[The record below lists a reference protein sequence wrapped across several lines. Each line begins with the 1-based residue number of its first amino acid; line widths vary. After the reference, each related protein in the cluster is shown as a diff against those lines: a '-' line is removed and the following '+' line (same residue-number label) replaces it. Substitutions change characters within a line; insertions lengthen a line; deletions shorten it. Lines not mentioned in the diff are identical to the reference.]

1 MNLRH
6 YIENPAL
13 LHENRLPP
21 RSLLIPAQKSGI
33 THRNCTDSDRITSL
47 NGDWAFCYL
56 ADGKIPAEVRG
67 FYSAEYDDSR
77 WDTLEVPSMWQFHG
91 YGTCY
96 YPNVEY
102 PFPVDPP
109 YIHAVNP
116 IGLYR
121 RRISLTAVPDCAI
134 LRFDGVESAY
144 FVWVNG
150 NYVGFSKG
158 SRLSSEFDITEY
170 LCEGENILA
179 VQVHR
184 YSDGSYLENQDMLMA
199 CGIFRNVTLISCGA
213 DYVWDYLLL
222 PTENGFELTADCRTA
237 EDGAVLKAVL
247 YDADGQEL
255 CRAESAASG
264 KTELSL
270 PVKLPHLW
278 NAEDPYLYK
287 VVLSLLRDGNAVEIH
302 TKKAGIRFSE
312 IDGHFIKLNGSPITL
327 KGVNRHENNCRRGRA
342 VTAEQIIAELEDIKS
357 CNLNAIRTS
366 HYTNHPLFFEIASEL
381 GIYVMDEADIE
392 SHGMAETGD
401 MGRLAKMDE
410 WAGAFLDRVSRAYYQ
425 DKNETCINLRS
436 LGNEAGEGKNL
447 YACIEWLKEQKPKI
461 PTTYYASQ
469 FDAKNPAPFRDT
481 GYMPMS
487 VLEGFSPDGA
497 PVMMLEYAHAM
508 GNSPGGLEDI
518 WRFVY
523 SHDYICGGYV
533 WEFKSHGFARDDEEG
548 RTAYLYGGDFGDLYH
563 WSNFSLDGFHTSDGT
578 PKPAWNELRE
588 VSAPVWVERTEDG
601 IEVRNT
607 YDFLPLD
614 GVALHWTLYA
624 DNTPVRSGVL
634 PLDGILPHRTK
645 NFAPDLSTDGCTGDF
660 RADFIARRGE
670 EVIAHKQILLGR
682 SESVPM
688 EYKPF
693 EYTVTEEYGRISV
706 TAGDV
711 CIEVED
717 GLLCRYAVRGQEL
730 ISSPVRP
737 NFHRAPTDNDGITGF
752 DERHAGEWK
761 RRLVQDLHFGMHTQT
776 YEQFEDRCVIR
787 AVGKI
792 LPQSHFWGFD
802 AELTYTIS
810 ADGVVEIGMKGKPYG
825 GHPGILPRIG
835 VSVCLPEEADRT
847 EWFGRG
853 PGDSYSDRK
862 HASPV
867 GLYGM
872 DIADMN
878 FIYDVPQETGN
889 RENTRFVR
897 VTGENYGIC
906 AVGDFSFSCHDFT
919 LENLTSARHRNEL
932 RTTAEKY
939 LYIDHRH
946 RGLGSH
952 SCGPEPEEMYELR
965 TGEFDF
971 TFLLMPDS
979 GNEAAFERM
988 KNI

>member
-13 LHENRLPP
+13 LHENTLPP

-33 THRNCTDSDRITSL
+33 THRNYTDSDRITSL
-47 NGDWAFCYL
+47 NGNWAFRYL
-56 ADGKIPAEVRG
+56 ADGKIPAEERN
-67 FYSAEYDDSR
+67 FFSADYDDSG
-77 WDTLEVPSMWQFHG
+77 WDTLEVPSMWQFNG

-96 YPNVEY
+96 YPNVDY
-102 PFPVDPP
+102 PFPLDPP

-121 RRISLTAVPDCAI
+121 RKISLKEVPSCAI

-158 SRLSSEFDITEY
+158 SRLCAEFDITGY
-170 LCEGENILA
+170 LCEGENVVA

-199 CGIFRNVTLISCGA
+199 SGIFRNVTLISCGA
-213 DYVWDYLLL
+213 EYVWDYLLL
-222 PTENGFELTADCRTA
+222 PTETGFELTADCRTSDDA
-237 EDGAVLKAVL
+237 AVLEAVL
-247 YDADGQEL
+247 YDADGQKV
-255 CRAESAASG
+255 CRVNAPALAET
-264 KTELSL
+264 KLSL
-270 PVKLPHLW
+270 PIDNPHLW
-278 NAEDPYLYK
+278 NAEDPYLYT
-287 VVLSLLRDGNAVEIH
+287 VVISLLRNGNAVEIH
-302 TKKAGIRFSE
+302 TKKAGIRFSS
-312 IDGHFIKLNGSPITL
+312 IDGHYIKINGSPITI
-327 KGVNRHENNCRRGRA
+327 KGVNRHENNPWLGRA
-342 VTAEQIIAELEDIKS
+342 ITAEQILAELEDIKS

-366 HYTNHPLFFEIASEL
+366 HYTNQPLFFEIASEL

-401 MGRLAKMDE
+401 MGGLAKNDA
-410 WAGAFLDRVSRAYYQ
+410 WAAAFLDRVSRAYYQ
-425 DKNETCINLRS
+425 DKNETCVNLRS
-436 LGNEAGEGKNL
+436 LGNEAGDGKNL
-447 YACIEWLKEQKPKI
+447 YACIEWLKEKKPKL

-469 FDAKNPAPFRDT
+469 FDEKNPAPFRDT

-487 VLEGFSPDGA
+487 TLEGFTPDGA
-497 PVMMLEYAHAM
+497 PVLMLEYAHAM

-533 WEFKSHGFARDDEEG
+533 WEFKSHGFSSPDEEG
-548 RTAYLYGGDFGDLYH
+548 HARYLYGGDFGDLYH
-563 WSNFSLDGFHTSDGT
+563 WSNFSLDGYHTSDGT
-578 PKPAWNELRE
+578 PKPAWDELRE
-588 VSAPVWVERTEDG
+588 VSAPVWVEKSENG

-614 GVALHWTLYA
+614 GIILKWTLYA
-624 DNTPVRSGVL
+624 DNTPVRSGIL
-634 PLDGILPHRTK
+634 SLDGILPHETK
-645 NFAPDLSTDGCTGDF
+645 EFVLDFSTDGKTGDF
-660 RADFIARRGE
+660 RADFIASKGE
-670 EVIAHKQILLGR
+670 KVIAHKQIHLGR
-682 SESVPM
+682 SEPVKR

-693 EYTVTEEYGRISV
+693 DYAVEEEDGCISV
-706 TAGDV
+706 MVGDIR
-711 CIEVED
+711 IEIEN
-717 GLLCRYAVRGQEL
+717 GLICRYAVDGREL
-730 ISSPVRP
+730 ISSPIRP

-761 RRLVQDLHFGMHTQT
+761 RQLVQDLRFGMH
-776 YEQFEDRCVIR
+776 EQSVEKYSDRCVIR
-787 AVGKI
+787 ASGKI

-802 AELTYTIS
+802 AELTYTVS
-810 ADGVVEIGMKGKPYG
+810 DGGVVELGMKGKPYG
-825 GHPGILPRIG
+825 RFPKILPRIG
-835 VSVCLPEEADRT
+835 VMVCLPKEASRA

-878 FIYDVPQETGN
+878 FLYDVPQETGN

-897 VTGENYGIC
+897 ITGENYGIC
-906 AVGDFSFSCHDFT
+906 AVGDFSFSCHNFT
-919 LENLTSARHRNEL
+919 LENLTSSRHRNEL
-932 RTTAEKY
+932 RFTEEKY

-946 RGLGSH
+946 RGLGSL
-952 SCGPEPEEMYELR
+952 SCGPEPEKEYELP
-965 TGEFDF
+965 TEDFEFAF
-971 TFLLMPDS
+971 TFMPDS
-979 GNEAAFERM
+979 GNDAAFEMM
-988 KNI
+988 KQY